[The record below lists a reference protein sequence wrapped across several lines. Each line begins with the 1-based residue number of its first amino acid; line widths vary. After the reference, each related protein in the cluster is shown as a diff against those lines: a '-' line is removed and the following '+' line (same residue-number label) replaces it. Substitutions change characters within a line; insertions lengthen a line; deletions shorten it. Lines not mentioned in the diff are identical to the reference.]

1 VTSMV
6 PASLRVKREAA
17 AVARPA
23 AHARPSASAIGPGF
37 GLAPVLAESKPA
49 QPQPV
54 RRHLPMA
61 VPVPDESYNSFMADM
76 ANLGAFG

>member
-1 VTSMV
+1 MTSMV

-23 AHARPSASAIGPGF
+23 AHARASSAAIGPGF

-49 QPQPV
+49 QPV
-54 RRHLPMA
+54 RRHVPSA

-76 ANLGAFG
+76 ASLGAFS

>member
-6 PASLRVKREAA
+6 PASLRVKRAAA

-49 QPQPV
+49 QQPV
-54 RRHLPMA
+54 RRHMPTA